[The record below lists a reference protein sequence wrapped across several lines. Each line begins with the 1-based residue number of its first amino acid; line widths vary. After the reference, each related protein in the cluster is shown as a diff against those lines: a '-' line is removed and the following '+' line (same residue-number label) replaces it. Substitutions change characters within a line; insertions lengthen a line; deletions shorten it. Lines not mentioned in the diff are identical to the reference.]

1 MCNMYGRFT
10 EYSKKNMLFN
20 HDSNILLAVSGGIDS
35 MVMAFLF
42 RKAGIKHSIAHCNF
56 SLRGKE
62 SDDDE
67 EFVKSYAGRYHLPFF
82 AKRFETLGYAAS
94 KRISIQMAARELRYE
109 WFEEMCSSNGFDA
122 VAVAHNLNDN
132 AETALLNLIRGTGL
146 SGLTGMKQRHGNII
160 RPLLFA
166 TRDEIASFAAAKRI
180 KYREDSSNAEI
191 KYTRNRIRHKII
203 PEIQKVN
210 PCFLE
215 SLEDTMSHLRSSSEI
230 IEKYIDNLHEELFRP
245 AGNSV
250 EADVKGLRSLHPPAP
265 HIYELFRRY
274 GISSNQTD
282 EVMTLLDASPGKQV
296 YTATHRL
303 LMDRGKLIIT
313 ARDSEALAVYHLA
326 SVDEM
331 RISGLFSNLLIT
343 APTDEIL
350 PQSRLTACIDLS
362 LVSFPLTVRPWEHG
376 DRFMPLGM
384 SHMKKISDFLIDLK
398 VPVTSKEKVL
408 LLLSGEDIIWV
419 MGYRIDNRFR
429 VTALT
434 RQILIMTL

>member
-1 MCNMYGRFT
+1 MYSRFI
-10 EYSKKNMLFN
+10 EYSQKNMLFSP
-20 HDSNILLAVSGGIDS
+20 DSNILLAVSGGIDS

-67 EFVKSYAGRYHLPFF
+67 EFVKSYANRYHLPFYKTSF
-82 AKRFETLGYAAS
+82 DTLGYAAS
-94 KRISIQMAARELRYE
+94 RRISIQMAARELRYE
-109 WFEEMCSSNGFDA
+109 WFDEVCISQGFDA
-122 VAVAHNLNDN
+122 VAVAHNLNDD

-146 SGLTGMKQRHGNII
+146 SGLTGMKQHHGNII

-166 TRDEIASFAAAKRI
+166 TRDEIASFSAAKRI

-210 PCFLE
+210 PNFLE
-215 SLEDTMSHLRSSSEI
+215 SLEDTMGHLRSSSEI
-230 IEKYIDNLHEELFRP
+230 IEKYIDDLHEKLFRP
-245 AGNSV
+245 TGDSA
-250 EADVKGLRSLHPPAP
+250 EADVKGLRSLYPLAP
-265 HIYELFRRY
+265 HVYELFRRY

-282 EVMTLLDASPGKQV
+282 EVMSLLDASPGKQV

-313 ARDSEALAVYHLA
+313 ARDSEPPAVYHFA

-331 RISGLFSNLLIT
+331 RISGLFSNLIMT
-343 APTDEIL
+343 VPTDETL

-408 LLLSGEDIIWV
+408 LLLSGDDIIWV

-429 VTALT
+429 VTGLT
-434 RQILIMTL
+434 NRILILTL